1 MLLRKTILSG
11 LILSLLLLTGA
22 ANAGDRWLHVRVD
35 EGGRHGERV
44 RVQLPLNM
52 IKAVLPLIETD
63 ELRHGRVYLGHE
75 DLDVAEIRAI
85 LSAVREAPD
94 GEYVSVDGD
103 DERVLVAKR
112 GDYLYVRAEERDRWD
127 EGEVVRVRVP
137 MVVVE
142 ALLTGDPDELDLV
155 AAVNALDDLGST
167 ELVRVDDGE
176 SRVKIWIDERQEDL
190 DEDDDQDL

>member
-22 ANAGDRWLHVRVD
+22 ASAGDRWLHVRVD

-52 IKAVLPLIETD
+52 IKAILPLIETD
-63 ELRHGRVYLGHE
+63 ELRHGRVYVGHE

-85 LSAVREAPD
+85 LSAVQEAPD
-94 GEYVSVDGD
+94 GEYVSIDGD
-103 DERVLVAKR
+103 DESVLVAKR

-155 AAVNALDDLGST
+155 AAINALDDLGST

-176 SRVKIWIDERQEDL
+176 SRVKIWIDDQQEDL
-190 DEDDDQDL
+190 DEEEDL

>member
-1 MLLRKTILSG
+1 
-11 LILSLLLLTGA
+11 
-22 ANAGDRWLHVRVD
+22 
-35 EGGRHGERV
+35 
-44 RVQLPLNM
+44 M